1 MNYAKVL
8 DAALTMF
15 PRKVKVTCIDGVTEQ
30 PIGKYKV
37 LLHQLPNVFNKPVTL
52 TIEGNEWRV
61 IKAHPHHSDEFSIFR
76 KLTLHVLNREQ
87 LQQASLGHNMPTR
100 HANIPSTTSTP
111 FYEQFT
117 IDMLPADWLQ
127 MEFLPVAE
135 LPLIQEEVALIDP
148 IILAENG
155 SNPLLGYETQ
165 HVRQQTAHL
174 GVDIPFD
181 AFCAAIQVNKK
192 GNVRFAGS
200 DYVENGFALQ
210 SDNYEYY
217 GTVVN
222 NRITHLSLTAFDS
235 VDDEFFKLVSSWNLV
250 LVKWVEC
257 SITTVNPESEEQL

>member
-37 LLHQLPNVFNKPVTL
+37 LLRQLPTVFNKPTTL

-61 IKAHPHHSDEFSIFR
+61 IKAHPYHSDEFSIFR

-87 LQQASLGHNMPTR
+87 LQQAPLGHNMPTR
-100 HANIPSTTSTP
+100 HANSPATSSTT

-117 IDMLPADWLQ
+117 IDIHPADWLQ
-127 MEFLPVAE
+127 MEFLPAAE

-148 IILAENG
+148 IVLAVNG
-155 SNPLLGYETQ
+155 SNPLLGYDTQ
-165 HVRQQTAHL
+165 HVRHQTAHL
-174 GVDIPFD
+174 EVDIPFD
-181 AFCAAIQVNKK
+181 AFCAAVQVKKK
-192 GNVRFAGS
+192 GNIRLAENE
-200 DYVENGFALQ
+200 YVENGFALQ
-210 SDNYEYY
+210 TDNYEYY

-222 NRITHLSLTAFDS
+222 NRITHLSLTGFES
-235 VDDEFFKLVSSWNLV
+235 VDDEFFRLVSTWGLV
-250 LVKWVEC
+250 LVRWVEC
-257 SITTVNPESEEQL
+257 SITMVNQETSEDI